1 MPNTNMAERIG
12 FEPTVGYP
20 TTTFQ
25 AVTLNHSDTS
35 PYKKAFYTNHNFCV
49 SLYYRLRNT
58 TD

>member
-35 PYKKAFYTNHNFCV
+35 PYKKSILHE
-49 SLYYRLRNT
+49 S
-58 TD
+58 

>member
-1 MPNTNMAERIG
+1 MSLLQVRDKMAERIG

-35 PYKKAFYTNHNFCV
+35 PYQKSILHE
-49 SLYYRLRNT
+49 S
-58 TD
+58 

>member
-1 MPNTNMAERIG
+1 MAERIG

-35 PYKKAFYTNHNFCV
+35 PFLAKARVAHCISDFIYNENFCW
-49 SLYYRLRNT
+49 SNNF
-58 TD
+58 DW